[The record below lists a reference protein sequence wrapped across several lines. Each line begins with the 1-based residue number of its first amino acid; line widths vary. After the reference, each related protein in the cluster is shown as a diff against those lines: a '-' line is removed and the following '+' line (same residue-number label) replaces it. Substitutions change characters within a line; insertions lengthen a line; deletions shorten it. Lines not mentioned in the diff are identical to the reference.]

1 MIDYLVHSSITNLKN
16 PSKVVDIKVAGSGF
30 KILLTPLID
39 DVLQGAGEG
48 YTLVTLLQQPWYS
61 YPFMLPLK
69 DYVDPRYILEK
80 LFRDDKT
87 KIEEAEKLCYV
98 LKKIKL

>member
-30 KILLTPLID
+30 KILITPLID

-69 DYVDPRYILEK
+69 DYVDPSATRLKYT
-80 LFRDDKT
+80 T
-87 KIEEAEKLCYV
+87 KQLSFKQLSFVCPT
-98 LKKIKL
+98 KGFC